1 MTDENKQPTGDIGRM
16 LNTAV
21 SGITGMFTDVKSQ
34 LNEKIESYVAKMD
47 LVKREEFEVVKEM
60 LAQIQKD
67 HASLKKKL
75 TALEKND

>member
-1 MTDENKQPTGDIGRM
+1 MNEENKQPAGDIGRM

-21 SGITGMFTDVKSQ
+21 SGITDMFTDVKSQ
-34 LNEKIESYVAKMD
+34 LNEKIESYIAKMD

-67 HASLKKKL
+67 QAVLKKKL
-75 TALEKND
+75 TTLGKKD